1 MCGELFPGLHQ
12 DPREVLTTGFQEPH
26 REMVILKNIP
36 FYSLCEH
43 HFLPFHGRAH
53 VGYVPE
59 GRIAGA
65 SKIARAVDILA
76 RRPQLQERLT
86 GQIADAIM
94 EGLSADG
101 VAVVVEAGPLCMTMR
116 GGPEG
121 GAAIHFGGDREICDY
136 MDFVAAAGE
145 EEAVVSAVLRSLG
158 EEPWEELVLWAV
170 PEGSPTLRAL
180 QSAAPGFGLRVNIE
194 SEDVCPQ
201 LELPATWDEYLASLD
216 KKDRHELRRKLRK
229 LSQGGTVILEA
240 IGEPVAA

>member
-1 MCGELFPGLHQ
+1 MRETVKGVDQERVARAVREILEAIGEDPTREGLVETPRRIAEMYEELFAGLHQ
-12 DPREVLTTGFQEPH
+12 DPREVLTTGFQESH

-94 EGLSADG
+94 DGLSPDG
-101 VAVVVEAGPLCMTMR
+101 VAVVIEAEHLCMTMR
-116 GGPEG
+116 GVQKPGTTLVTSAIRG
-121 GAAIHFGGDREICDY
+121 GFRRRAVTRAEFLALVRGG
-136 MDFVAAAGE
+136 
-145 EEAVVSAVLRSLG
+145 
-158 EEPWEELVLWAV
+158 
-170 PEGSPTLRAL
+170 
-180 QSAAPGFGLRVNIE
+180 
-194 SEDVCPQ
+194 
-201 LELPATWDEYLASLD
+201 
-216 KKDRHELRRKLRK
+216 
-229 LSQGGTVILEA
+229 
-240 IGEPVAA
+240 